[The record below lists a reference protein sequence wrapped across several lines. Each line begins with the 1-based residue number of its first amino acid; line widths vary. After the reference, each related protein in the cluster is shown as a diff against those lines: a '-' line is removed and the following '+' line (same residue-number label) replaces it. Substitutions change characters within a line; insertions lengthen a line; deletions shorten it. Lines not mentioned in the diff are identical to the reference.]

1 VSTLQLRR
9 EALDWRE
16 VDGEILALESRGS
29 VYLSANRSGAFLWQ
43 ALAEGTTRAALVSG
57 LAEQYRIDAELAQRD
72 VDRFLA
78 ELDEHGLLVS

>member
-1 VSTLQLRR
+1 MSTLQLRR

-16 VDGEILALESRGS
+16 VDGEIVALESRGS

-43 ALAEGTTRAALVSG
+43 ALAEGATRDTLVSG
-57 LAEQYRIDAELAQRD
+57 LAAEYRIDAGLAQRD

-78 ELDEHGLLVS
+78 ELDAHGLLER